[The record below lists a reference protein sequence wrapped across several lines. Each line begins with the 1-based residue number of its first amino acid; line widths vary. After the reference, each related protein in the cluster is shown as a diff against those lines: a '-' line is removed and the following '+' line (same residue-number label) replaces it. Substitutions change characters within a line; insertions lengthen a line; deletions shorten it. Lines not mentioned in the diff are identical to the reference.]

1 MREVVFNCG
10 NCIYASPKKAD
21 IVSELGK
28 YLWCDKHKKTVW
40 RTCPA
45 CNDHI
50 ETVKSYREHQSKEV
64 K

>member
-10 NCIYASPKKAD
+10 NCLYASPNGNRL
-21 IVSELGK
+21 SC
-28 YLWCDKHKKTVW
+28 WCDKHNKPVWKTA
-40 RTCPA
+40 PA